1 MRKIVLDARKMAT
14 KEIAHRYLKEVFD
27 FPDYYGNNLDA
38 LWDELTG
45 WTDIEIVIRHH
56 QRLRENLGAYGEKLL
71 EVFEELEK
79 ENLRVEVVLL

>member
-56 QRLRENLGAYGEKLL
+56 QRLRENFGAYGEKLL